1 MTAEPVLE
9 FEALRALL
17 ARYVRTPLGLAELAS
32 VAPGSDRAA
41 IESALADVAE
51 AIEHARTV
59 SQPQPAS
66 RGAAIRVR
74 FELGA
79 DPRPAVARLAI
90 EGATLDAAEIYELTR
105 LLDLAADARAVLL
118 PARERFPRLAAHASA
133 LADLRDLAR
142 QLRGKILP
150 DGSLADDASVALGK
164 LRRDAEKQRRLIE
177 ESLARFLRAHHEDG
191 TLQEDFVT
199 IRNDRFVV
207 PIVTGRERRVDG
219 VIHGSS
225 GSGHTMFVEPLETI
239 HLNNEL
245 VRIHEE
251 ELREVHRLLREFTSR
266 LREHAREISA
276 MAEVL
281 GRLELLFA
289 KAEFAAEF
297 RCCVPRLSSPATR
310 RLALREARHPLLED
324 ILRPKRKPVVP
335 VSLSLGNSPA
345 QRSPTQPDG
354 PEFLT
359 VREAEPA
366 LRGLEGN
373 SPAQPSLT
381 QPDGREFLTDRE
393 AEPALRGLG
402 GNSPAQ
408 PSLTRADGPEF
419 LTRGLEGEQRTLL
432 ISGPNTGGKTVALK
446 TVGLLALMAHA
457 GLPVPAAEAEFP
469 LFDRVLADIGDHQS
483 LQESLS
489 SFSAHIGAI
498 RSMLERA
505 TPDSLVLLDELGR
518 ATDPEEGGAL
528 GVVLLETFRARGAFT
543 LASTHLMAMKVYGAS
558 TPGVLNGSMGFD
570 EETLEPTYVLR
581 LGAPGKSAGLD
592 IAARL
597 GLSADVIEAARE
609 RMTNA
614 ERDVSRF
621 LAELHK
627 QMAAIEE
634 ERASVAARE
643 QAVEA
648 RERSLE
654 QTLERKYSAR
664 TAEIERRA
672 AELSSEFERR
682 AQETLGEL
690 SQKARAK
697 VAKTRREYQE
707 AVGAV
712 AKVAGAPVSSTP
724 ASTAL
729 AEGVRVRLKGIRQPA
744 TVRRLLSND
753 LLEVDAGFMRMRVTA
768 ADIEEVLP
776 AAGAPARTHGQSTGI
791 SFRQGPTF
799 ETSYREINLIGQR
812 AEQACEQVEKFL
824 DSATLAQVERVR
836 IVHGHGMGVL
846 KKAVADVLKN
856 SPYVEKFYA
865 APPEEGGSG
874 ATIAELK

>member
-1 MTAEPVLE
+1 MHAEPVLE

-17 ARYVRTPLGLAELAS
+17 ERFVRTALGRAELAG
-32 VAPGSDRAA
+32 VAPGSDREA
-41 IESALADVAE
+41 IESALADTAE
-51 AIEHARTV
+51 AIEHLRTAA
-59 SQPQPAS
+59 QPQPAS

-79 DPRPAVARLAI
+79 DPMPAVTRLGI
-90 EGATLDAAEIYELTR
+90 EGATLEAAEIYELTR

-118 PARERFPRLAAHASA
+118 QARERFPRLAAHAA
-133 LADLRDLAR
+133 AIADLRDLAR

-239 HLNNEL
+239 QLNNEL

-251 ELREVHRLLREFTSR
+251 ELREVHRLLREFTAR
-266 LREHAREISA
+266 LREHAREIA
-276 MAEVL
+276 TMAEAL

-289 KAEFAAEF
+289 KAEFAVEF
-297 RCCVPRLSSPATR
+297 RCTVPRLSPPSSR
-310 RLALREARHPLLED
+310 KMILRDARHPLLED
-324 ILRPKRKPVVP
+324 ILRPRRKPVVP
-335 VSLSLGNSPA
+335 VSVVLNG
-345 QRSPTQPDG
+345 
-354 PEFLT
+354 
-359 VREAEPA
+359 
-366 LRGLEGN
+366 GLEN
-373 SPAQPSLT
+373 
-381 QPDGREFLTDRE
+381 
-393 AEPALRGLG
+393 
-402 GNSPAQ
+402 
-408 PSLTRADGPEF
+408 
-419 LTRGLEGEQRTLL
+419 EQRTLL

-469 LFDRVLADIGDHQS
+469 LFDQVLADIGDHQS

-498 RSMLERA
+498 RIMLERA
-505 TPDSLVLLDELGR
+505 TADSLVLLDELGR

-558 TPGVLNGSMGFD
+558 TAGVQNGSMGFD

-597 GLSADVIEAARE
+597 GLSAAVIEAARE
-609 RMTNA
+609 RMTHA

-621 LAELHK
+621 LTELHK
-627 QMAAIEE
+627 QMAAIEV

-643 QAVEA
+643 QAVGA

-654 QTLERKYSAR
+654 QTLERQYTAR
-664 TAEIERRA
+664 IAELERRA
-672 AELSSEFERR
+672 SELSSEFERR
-682 AQETLGEL
+682 AQETIGEL

-707 AVGAV
+707 AVEAV
-712 AKVAGAPVSSTP
+712 ARAAPPSP
-724 ASTAL
+724 AAQQKPAL
-729 AEGVRVRLKGIRQPA
+729 PKLAAGVRVRLKGIRQPA
-744 TVRRLLSND
+744 TVRKLLSND
-753 LLEVDAGFMRMRVTA
+753 LVEVDAGFLRMQVAA
-768 ADIEEVLP
+768 ADVEEILP
-776 AAGAPARTHGQSTGI
+776 AAETPRQSQGI
-791 SFRQGPTF
+791 SFRQGPSF

-836 IVHGHGMGVL
+836 IVHGHGMGIL
-846 KKAVADVLKN
+846 KKAIADVLKH
-856 SPYVEKFYA
+856 SPHVEKYYV

>member
-17 ARYVRTPLGLAELAS
+17 ARYLRTPLGRAELDG

-41 IESALADVAE
+41 IESALADTAE
-51 AIEHARTV
+51 AIEHLRTA

-66 RGAAIRVR
+66 RGAAIRLR

-79 DPRPAVARLAI
+79 DPMPAVTRLAI

-105 LLDLAADARAVLL
+105 LLDLAAEARAVLL
-118 PARERFPRLAAHASA
+118 PAQERFPRLAAHASGI
-133 LADLRDLAR
+133 ADLRDLAR

-164 LRRDAEKQRRLIE
+164 LRRDAEKQRRMIE

-207 PIVTGRERRVDG
+207 PIVTGRERGVDG

-225 GSGHTMFVEPLETI
+225 GSGRTMFVEPLETI

-251 ELREVHRLLREFTSR
+251 ELREIHRLLREFTSR
-266 LREHAREISA
+266 LREHAREISV

-281 GRLELLFA
+281 GRIELLFA
-289 KAEFAAEF
+289 KADFAVEF
-297 RCCVPRLSSPATR
+297 RCSVPRLSPPSAR
-310 RLALREARHPLLED
+310 RLILREARHPLLED

-335 VSLSLGNSPA
+335 VSVS
-345 QRSPTQPDG
+345 
-354 PEFLT
+354 
-359 VREAEPA
+359 
-366 LRGLEGN
+366 
-373 SPAQPSLT
+373 
-381 QPDGREFLTDRE
+381 
-393 AEPALRGLG
+393 
-402 GNSPAQ
+402 
-408 PSLTRADGPEF
+408 
-419 LTRGLEGEQRTLL
+419 LEGEERTLL

-446 TVGLLALMAHA
+446 TIGLLALMAHA
-457 GLPVPAAEAEFP
+457 GLPVPAGDAEFP
-469 LFDRVLADIGDHQS
+469 LFDQVLADIGDHQS

-489 SFSAHIGAI
+489 SFSAHIGSV
-498 RSMLERA
+498 RRMLERA
-505 TPDSLVLLDELGR
+505 TADSLVLLDELGR

-558 TPGVLNGSMGFD
+558 TAGVRNGSMGFD
-570 EETLEPTYVLR
+570 EDTLEPTYVLR

-597 GLSADVIEAARE
+597 GLSAELIEAARA

-621 LAELHK
+621 LAEMHK
-627 QMAAIEE
+627 QMAAIDE
-634 ERASVAARE
+634 ERALLAARE
-643 QAVEA
+643 QTVEA
-648 RERSLE
+648 RERSIE
-654 QTLERKYSAR
+654 QTLERKYAAR

-682 AQETLGEL
+682 AQETIGEL

-697 VAKTRREYQE
+697 VAKTRREYQ
-707 AVGAV
+707 G
-712 AKVAGAPVSSTP
+712 GR
-724 ASTAL
+724 AS
-729 AEGVRVRLKGIRQPA
+729 
-744 TVRRLLSND
+744 
-753 LLEVDAGFMRMRVTA
+753 
-768 ADIEEVLP
+768 
-776 AAGAPARTHGQSTGI
+776 
-791 SFRQGPTF
+791 
-799 ETSYREINLIGQR
+799 
-812 AEQACEQVEKFL
+812 
-824 DSATLAQVERVR
+824 
-836 IVHGHGMGVL
+836 
-846 KKAVADVLKN
+846 
-856 SPYVEKFYA
+856 
-865 APPEEGGSG
+865 GGDRPCR
-874 ATIAELK
+874 